1 MKQATP
7 IDETVEALA
16 QVHADRLSSLSV
28 HQVGIEQ
35 VIDRIGRPWFA
46 YAIVAFV
53 ALWIG
58 GSAVL
63 SARGLAPYDRPEYP
77 WLTLALAI
85 ASLLMTALILISS
98 NRQGDMDQRRAQVT
112 LQFALVIE
120 QKVSKLIEMI
130 DAQNPA
136 TEAQESDVA
145 HVKEMAKPIDVRD
158 AVEHLETAQAD
169 ALKERGLPPI

>member
-28 HQVGIEQ
+28 HQVGIER

-58 GSAVL
+58 ASTLMSADGMH
-63 SARGLAPYDRPEYP
+63 AFDHPEYP
-77 WLTLALAI
+77 WLQLAI
-85 ASLLMTALILISS
+85 AVASLLMTALILISS
-98 NRQGDMDQRRAQVT
+98 NRQGDMDQRRAEVT

-120 QKVSKLIEMI
+120 QKVSKLIEML

-136 TEAQESDVA
+136 TETQESDVA
-145 HVKEMAKPIDVRD
+145 HVQEMAQPTDVRD
-158 AVEHLETAQAD
+158 AVVQLENAQAD
-169 ALKERGLPPI
+169 ALKERGLPPL